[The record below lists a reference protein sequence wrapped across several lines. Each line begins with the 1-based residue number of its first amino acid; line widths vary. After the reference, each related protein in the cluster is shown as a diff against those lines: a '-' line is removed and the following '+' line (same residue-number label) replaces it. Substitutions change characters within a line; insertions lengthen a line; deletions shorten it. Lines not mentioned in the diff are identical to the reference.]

1 MVMIRV
7 SAEYDPEAS
16 VWVAESNDIPL
27 ITEADTVEALH
38 RKLPGMVADLIDG
51 DIGSEVKID
60 LVTHSSFRMSK
71 VA

>member
-7 SAEYDPEAS
+7 SAEYDPEAA
-16 VWVAESNDIPL
+16 VWVAESEDIPL

-38 RKLPGMVADLIDG
+38 RKLPGMVADLYEG
-51 DIGSEVKID
+51 DRGSEVKID
-60 LVTHSSFRMSK
+60 LVTHSSVRVPK